1 MDKML
6 QNIQKLLKGYTYS
19 RDIEDIVFD
28 YNGHNNFDKKDCPG
42 KHLIERYNEYA
53 VQINNRAMSN
63 GSFSNS
69 TKLEQILLTTD
80 TRYFSI
86 TYTTTTTYYFKEFII
101 IHSNSPTYKLLRHY
115 FTPDVLLFLK
125 HFHRSE
131 NTEKGMTYIKQ
142 NPHYFKHHTVDSIE
156 IFRKVNNTIQ
166 EIIDENIKKSEYY
179 EQLKNKIEDLE
190 IENQKLRKRIS
201 EIEEK

>member
-1 MDKML
+1 
-6 QNIQKLLKGYTYS
+6 
-19 RDIEDIVFD
+19 
-28 YNGHNNFDKKDCPG
+28 
-42 KHLIERYNEYA
+42 
-53 VQINNRAMSN
+53 
-63 GSFSNS
+63 
-69 TKLEQILLTTD
+69 
-80 TRYFSI
+80 
-86 TYTTTTTYYFKEFII
+86 
-101 IHSNSPTYKLLRHY
+101 
-115 FTPDVLLFLK
+115 
-125 HFHRSE
+125 
-131 NTEKGMTYIKQ
+131 MTYIKQ